1 MDSYEK
7 KYKESLARAREIHFS
22 KDEMEYIFPE
32 LKESEDENI
41 RKAILSELDYLQ
53 NKEGWSDFGDYQIED
68 VIAWLEKQGEQKQE
82 TNYPKFDFDD
92 ILAIQCCMEAAEKVT
107 EGKELYEKLKS
118 LHSRLLDAYW
128 IEKKSGRPQGK
139 TALEAISEEN
149 VDNANKVESK
159 DYNSI
164 DPHFGKPADK
174 VESKFH
180 EGDWIIHHGTE
191 NIYQVV
197 AIIDNQYQLKYG
209 DNYTVQK
216 CADVDRCARLWD
228 VAKDAKDGDVLNS
241 PSNRLIWI
249 YKDNE
254 HYHACVNMNYV
265 TDNVATDDLL
275 SIPNDVCPATKDE
288 QAILL
293 ARMKDAGY
301 EWDAKLKQVKK
312 IKNEIEIPYGAKDS
326 ELMEASYNIPK
337 GFHAEIDGDKVVI
350 KKGEKPTAW
359 SEEDENIKEWIMSDI
374 NKLLALNRK
383 SFVIADKE
391 ITWLK
396 SLKDRVGCEVNCT
409 TTKECGEEDE
419 VILDEIIDFFENGT
433 VKLQHD
439 LSLYASWLK
448 SLKNRYTWK
457 PSDEQMAALNNAI
470 LLNEDHYNG
479 AVLSTLREQLM
490 KLK

>member
-32 LKESEDENI
+32 LKENEDKIYRRAI
-41 RKAILSELDYLQ
+41 RQMYSFLPNKPTYIGDVRVEDIFSWLEKQGEHAKFRNKIQIGDKVTRNQDGVLVNLSQLERVAKKD
-53 NKEGWSDFGDYQIED
+53 
-68 VIAWLEKQGEQKQE
+68 EKQGEQKQDPCDNCKDAMLNCHNFPCIKKRAFKQGKSVFE
-82 TNYPKFDFDD
+82 
-92 ILAIQCCMEAAEKVT
+92 AINEEKV
-107 EGKELYEKLKS
+107 
-118 LHSRLLDAYW
+118 
-128 IEKKSGRPQGK
+128 
-139 TALEAISEEN
+139 
-149 VDNANKVESK
+149 DNSNKVEPK

-164 DPHFGKPADK
+164 DPHFAKPADK
-174 VESKFH
+174 VEPKFH
-180 EGDWIIHHGTE
+180 KGDWIIHHGTE

-337 GFHAEIDGDKVVI
+337 GFHAEIDGDTVVI

-359 SEEDENIKEWIMSDI
+359 SEEDNVMIRCITLDLE
-374 NKLLALNRK
+374 LLKNRDDGK
-383 SFVIADKE
+383 AGKAAYQSE
-391 ITWLK
+391 IEWLK
-396 SLKDRVGCEVNCT
+396 SLKDR
-409 TTKECGEEDE
+409 
-419 VILDEIIDFFENGT
+419 
-433 VKLQHD
+433 
-439 LSLYASWLK
+439 
-448 SLKNRYTWK
+448 YTWK
-457 PSDEQMAALNNAI
+457 PSEEQMNTLEHYMITLVCNEHKEI
-470 LLNEDHYNG
+470 LFGLYED
-479 AVLSTLREQLM
+479 LK